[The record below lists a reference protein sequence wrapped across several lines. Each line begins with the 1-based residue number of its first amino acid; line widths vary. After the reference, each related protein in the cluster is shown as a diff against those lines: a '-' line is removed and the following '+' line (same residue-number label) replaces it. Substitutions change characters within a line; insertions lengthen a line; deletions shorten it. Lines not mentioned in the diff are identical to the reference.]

1 MRRRRLPAVLV
12 VGLALL
18 AGPTSSPAI
27 GQATADRTAL
37 SPGPEVYGTASVLA
51 PLARLNT
58 TSVSFGTEVS
68 STVGISAG
76 GVWWLSNTMGF
87 GVHGVWA
94 PAQLNLVPSTFTGV
108 VPDDL
113 GDADYAAGLANVVL
127 RLPLSG
133 PASPVEPFVALGAG
147 VRDLQ
152 LQPQAAPES
161 RSATDFAATAAVGAA
176 IRAWDPVALRIE
188 VRDVISE
195 YDSTETGEGEIQN
208 DVLVSVG
215 VSYRP

>member
-1 MRRRRLPAVLV
+1 MRSGRIAVAL
-12 VGLALL
+12 LAACALL
-18 AGPTSSPAI
+18 AGPASAGAAAQDGGAHAPLGPEAY
-27 GQATADRTAL
+27 ATAT
-37 SPGPEVYGTASVLA
+37 VLA

-68 STVGISAG
+68 SAVGISAG
-76 GVWWLSNTMGF
+76 GVWWLSNNL
-87 GVHGVWA
+87 GVGLHGVWA
-94 PAQLNLVPSTFTGV
+94 PAKLNLVPSTFTGV

-113 GDADYAAGLANVVL
+113 GDADYAAGLANLHV

-133 PASPVEPFVALGAG
+133 PAATVEPFAALGVG

-161 RSATDFAATAAVGAA
+161 RSSTDFAGTVAVGAA
-176 IRAWDPVALRIE
+176 VRLWDPAALRVE

-195 YDSTETGEGEIQN
+195 YDATETGDGEIQN

-215 VSYRP
+215 VSVRP